1 MYGLSSGVIKEPV
14 KSIHVSGMSLTAA
27 RHNSTGVAS
36 VVSWFEPQLLLCLAG
51 WGDQLNWVQTYEE
64 ALSLSRNKPL
74 MVLFHLEDCSQSLKQ
89 ALAHDDEIQRIL
101 DEDFVVLNVI
111 QETEDQ
117 NLSPDGKY
125 VPRIVFVDPST
136 TVRDDIVGPY
146 SNRLYTYEPT
156 DMKHLLEN
164 MKKAKKLLKVSA
176 VSRRTTPTSTHSLP
190 ESTAAEV

>member
-1 MYGLSSGVIKEPV
+1 MTRAAASLVLVLVALSSTFTKYVP
-14 KSIHVSGMSLTAA
+14 KSGQRIPQSLS
-27 RHNSTGVAS
+27 R
-36 VVSWFEPQLLLCLAG
+36 G
-51 WGDQLNWVQTYEE
+51 WGDQLNWAQTYEE
-64 ALSLSRNKPL
+64 ALSLSQSTNKPL
-74 MVLFHLEDCSQSLKQ
+74 MVLFHLEDCSQCDALKQ

-111 QETEDQ
+111 QETVDQ

-125 VPRIVFVDPST
+125 VPRIVFVDPSMR
-136 TVRDDIVGPY
+136 VRDDIVGPY
-146 SNRLYTYEPT
+146 SNRLYTYEPK

-176 VSRRTTPTSTHSLP
+176 LSHRTTPTSTHSLP

>member
-1 MYGLSSGVIKEPV
+1 MTRAAASLVLVLVALSSTFTKYVP
-14 KSIHVSGMSLTAA
+14 KSGQRISQSLS
-27 RHNSTGVAS
+27 R
-36 VVSWFEPQLLLCLAG
+36 G

-64 ALSLSRNKPL
+64 ALSLSRSTNKPL

-111 QETEDQ
+111 ETEDQ

-164 MKKAKKLLKVSA
+164 MKKAKKTENS
-176 VSRRTTPTSTHSLP
+176 
-190 ESTAAEV
+190 E

>member
-1 MYGLSSGVIKEPV
+1 MTRAAASLVLVLVALSSTFTKYVP
-14 KSIHVSGMSLTAA
+14 KSGQRISQSLS
-27 RHNSTGVAS
+27 R
-36 VVSWFEPQLLLCLAG
+36 G

-64 ALSLSRNKPL
+64 ALSLSRSTNKPL
-74 MVLFHLEDCSQSLKQ
+74 MVLFHLEDCSQCDALKQ

>member
-1 MYGLSSGVIKEPV
+1 MTRAAASLVLVLVALSSTFTKYVP
-14 KSIHVSGMSLTAA
+14 KSGQRIPQSLS
-27 RHNSTGVAS
+27 R
-36 VVSWFEPQLLLCLAG
+36 G
-51 WGDQLNWVQTYEE
+51 WGDQLNWAQTYEE
-64 ALSLSRNKPL
+64 ALSLSQSTNKPL

-111 QETEDQ
+111 VET
-117 NLSPDGKY
+117 LRHLLLHCY
-125 VPRIVFVDPST
+125 VIYYVHFPTDPSMR
-136 TVRDDIVGPY
+136 VRDDIVGPY
-146 SNRLYTYEPT
+146 SNRLYTYEPK

-176 VSRRTTPTSTHSLP
+176 LSHRTTPTSTHSLP

>member
-1 MYGLSSGVIKEPV
+1 IAAASLVLVLVALSSTFTKYVP
-14 KSIHVSGMSLTAA
+14 KSGQRISQSLS
-27 RHNSTGVAS
+27 R
-36 VVSWFEPQLLLCLAG
+36 G

-64 ALSLSRNKPL
+64 ALSLSRSTNKPL

-164 MKKAKKLLKVSA
+164 MKKAKNDLHPA
-176 VSRRTTPTSTHSLP
+176 Q
-190 ESTAAEV
+190 

>member
-1 MYGLSSGVIKEPV
+1 MTRAAASLVLVLVALSSTFTKYVP
-14 KSIHVSGMSLTAA
+14 KSGQRISQSLS
-27 RHNSTGVAS
+27 R
-36 VVSWFEPQLLLCLAG
+36 G

-64 ALSLSRNKPL
+64 ALSLSRSTNKPL

-164 MKKAKKLLKVSA
+164 MKKAKNDLHPA
-176 VSRRTTPTSTHSLP
+176 Q
-190 ESTAAEV
+190 